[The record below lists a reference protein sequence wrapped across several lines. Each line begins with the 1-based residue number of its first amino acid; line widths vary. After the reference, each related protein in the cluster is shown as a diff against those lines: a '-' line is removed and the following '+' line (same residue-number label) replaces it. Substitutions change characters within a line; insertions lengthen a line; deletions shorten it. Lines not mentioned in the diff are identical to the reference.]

1 MRPRRGVSRTLRV
14 LKRAARAAAVSRGA
28 SSVVVSKTKTL
39 VQEVKAM
46 TLTLELVGDDGVDDG
61 FVGVLV
67 GMGGEG
73 TSFLECFLVN
83 VVDVSIDDSI
93 DVLESD
99 GGDGDEVFDG
109 LGDIR

>member
-1 MRPRRGVSRTLRV
+1 
-14 LKRAARAAAVSRGA
+14 
-28 SSVVVSKTKTL
+28 
-39 VQEVKAM
+39 M